1 MFKNIFL
8 ASYPK
13 SGNTW
18 LRAIILSALQQK
30 NIINIKDLS
39 KIRLLS
45 DKMNFTSFKNKIY
58 EKKGLIDYD
67 WMSKNIILC
76 QKKLNEN
83 TKYNFFFKTHSVRHK
98 SFTNETVNA
107 GFIYIVRDPR
117 DVVVSLSNFSG
128 INLDEAINQVVFNK
142 QLMTNA
148 NGARELVSNWELNIK
163 SWLEYKSVP
172 CLFIRYEDLLFKSN
186 NTILNIIDFI
196 NIITNKNILN
206 NKKNIDE
213 IAKNTNF
220 KTLQFQEALNG
231 FDEASKHSKF
241 FRSGTSNQWK
251 DILSSSQEKLI
262 EKNLKSLMR
271 YFNYI

>member
-172 CLFIRYEDLLFKSN
+172 CLFIRYEDLLIKPN
-186 NTILNIIDFI
+186 NIILKIIAFI
-196 NIITNKNILN
+196 NIVTNKNILN
-206 NKKNIDE
+206 NKKNIDK
-213 IAKNTNF
+213 IIKNTNF
-220 KTLQFQEALNG
+220 KILQSQEISNG
-231 FDEASKHSKF
+231 FNEASKHSKF
-241 FRSGTSNQWK
+241 FRSGTLNQWK
-251 DILSSSQEKLI
+251 DVLSNTQVQI
-262 EKNLKSLMR
+262 IDNNLQPLMK

>member
-163 SWLEYKSVP
+163 SWLEYKTVP
-172 CLFIRYEDLLFKSN
+172 CLFIRYEDLLIKPN
-186 NTILNIIDFI
+186 NIILKIIAFI
-196 NIITNKNILN
+196 NIVTNKNILN
-206 NKKNIDE
+206 NKKNIDK
-213 IAKNTNF
+213 IIKNTNF
-220 KTLQFQEALNG
+220 KILQSQEISNG
-231 FDEASKHSKF
+231 FNEASKHSKF
-241 FRSGTSNQWK
+241 FRSGTLNQWK
-251 DILSSSQEKLI
+251 DVLSNTQVQI
-262 EKNLKSLMR
+262 IDNNLQPLMK

>member
-30 NIINIKDLS
+30 NIINVKDLS

-117 DVVVSLSNFSG
+117 DVVVSLSYFLG

-142 QLMTNA
+142 QLMTNT

-163 SWLEYKSVP
+163 SWLEYKTVP
-172 CLFIRYEDLLFKSN
+172 CLFIRYEDLLIKPN
-186 NTILNIIDFI
+186 NIILKIIAFI
-196 NIITNKNILN
+196 NIVTNKNILN
-206 NKKNIDE
+206 NKKNIDK
-213 IAKNTNF
+213 IIKNTNF
-220 KTLQFQEALNG
+220 KILQSQEISNG
-231 FDEASKHSKF
+231 FNEASKHSKF
-241 FRSGTSNQWK
+241 FRSGTLNQWK
-251 DILSSSQEKLI
+251 DVLSNTQVQI
-262 EKNLKSLMR
+262 IDNNLQPLMK

>member
-18 LRAIILSALQQK
+18 LRSIILSALQQK

-172 CLFIRYEDLLFKSN
+172 CLFIRYEDLLIKPN
-186 NTILNIIDFI
+186 NIIFKIIAFI

-206 NKKNIDE
+206 NKKNIDQ
-213 IAKNTNF
+213 IIKNTSF
-220 KTLQFQEALNG
+220 KNLQFQEISNG
-231 FDEASKHSKF
+231 FDEAFKHSKF
-241 FRSGTSNQWK
+241 FRSGTLNQWK
-251 DILSSSQEKLI
+251 GILSNTQVQI
-262 EKNLKSLMR
+262 IDNNLQPLMK

>member
-18 LRAIILSALQQK
+18 LRSIILSSLQQN
-30 NIINIKDLS
+30 NIVNLKDLS

-45 DKMNFTSFKNKIY
+45 DKMNFTSFKDKTY
-58 EKKGLIDYD
+58 DKKGLIDYD
-67 WMSKNIILC
+67 WMSKNLILC
-76 QKKLNEN
+76 QKKLNEK

-98 SFTNETVNA
+98 SFTNETVNT

-117 DVVVSLSNFSG
+117 DVVVSLSNFTG

-142 QLMTNA
+142 LLMTNA
-148 NGARELVSNWELNIK
+148 NGAKELVSNWELNIK
-163 SWLEYKSVP
+163 SWLEYRSVSG
-172 CLFIRYEDLLFKSN
+172 LFIRYEDLLFKSN
-186 NTILNIIDFI
+186 TTILKIINFI
-196 NIITNKNILN
+196 NTITNKKILN
-206 NKKNIDE
+206 NKNCIDK
-213 IAKNTNF
+213 IIQNTNF
-220 KTLQFQEALNG
+220 KTLQFQEISNG
-231 FDEASKHSKF
+231 FDEASKNSKF

-251 DILSSSQEKLI
+251 DILSKTQVQI
-262 EKNLKSLMR
+262 IDNNLQTLMK

>member
-18 LRAIILSALQQK
+18 LRSIILSSLQQN
-30 NIINIKDLS
+30 NIINLRDLS

-45 DKMNFTSFKNKIY
+45 DKMNFTSFKNKIFD
-58 EKKGLIDYD
+58 KKGLIDYD
-67 WMSKNIILC
+67 WMSKNLILC
-76 QKKLNEN
+76 QKKLNEK

-117 DVVVSLSNFSG
+117 DVIVSLSNFTG

-148 NGARELVSNWELNIK
+148 NSAKELVSNWELNIK

-172 CLFIRYEDLLFKSN
+172 GLFIRYEDLLFKSN
-186 NTILNIIDFI
+186 TTILKIIDFI
-196 NIITNKNILN
+196 NTITNKNILN
-206 NKKNIDE
+206 NKNYIDK
-213 IAKNTNF
+213 IIQNTNF
-220 KTLQFQEALNG
+220 KTLQFQEISNG

-241 FRSGTSNQWK
+241 FKSGTSNQWK
-251 DILSSSQEKLI
+251 DILSNTQVQI
-262 EKNLKSLMR
+262 IYNNLQPLMN
-271 YFNYI
+271 YFNYN

>member
-76 QKKLNEN
+76 
-83 TKYNFFFKTHSVRHK
+83 
-98 SFTNETVNA
+98 
-107 GFIYIVRDPR
+107 
-117 DVVVSLSNFSG
+117 
-128 INLDEAINQVVFNK
+128 
-142 QLMTNA
+142 
-148 NGARELVSNWELNIK
+148 
-163 SWLEYKSVP
+163 
-172 CLFIRYEDLLFKSN
+172 
-186 NTILNIIDFI
+186 
-196 NIITNKNILN
+196 
-206 NKKNIDE
+206 KKN
-213 IAKNTNF
+213 
-220 KTLQFQEALNG
+220 
-231 FDEASKHSKF
+231 
-241 FRSGTSNQWK
+241 
-251 DILSSSQEKLI
+251 
-262 EKNLKSLMR
+262 
-271 YFNYI
+271 

>member
-18 LRAIILSALQQK
+18 LRAIILSALQQN
-30 NIINIKDLS
+30 NIINLKDLS

-142 QLMTNA
+142 QLMTNT

-163 SWLEYKSVP
+163 SWLEYKTVP
-172 CLFIRYEDLLFKSN
+172 CLFIRYEDLLIKPN
-186 NTILNIIDFI
+186 NIILKIIAFI
-196 NIITNKNILN
+196 NIVTNKNILN
-206 NKKNIDE
+206 NKKNIDK
-213 IAKNTNF
+213 IIKNTNF
-220 KTLQFQEALNG
+220 KILQSQEISNG
-231 FDEASKHSKF
+231 FNEASKHSKF
-241 FRSGTSNQWK
+241 FRSGTLNQWK
-251 DILSSSQEKLI
+251 DVLSNTQVQI
-262 EKNLKSLMR
+262 IDNNLQPLMK

>member
-18 LRAIILSALQQK
+18 LRAIILSALQQN
-30 NIINIKDLS
+30 NIINLKDLS

-163 SWLEYKSVP
+163 SWLEYKTVP
-172 CLFIRYEDLLFKSN
+172 CLFIRYEDLLIKPN
-186 NTILNIIDFI
+186 NIILKIIAFI
-196 NIITNKNILN
+196 NIVTNKNILN
-206 NKKNIDE
+206 NKKNIDK
-213 IAKNTNF
+213 IIKNTKF
-220 KTLQFQEALNG
+220 KILQSQEISNG
-231 FDEASKHSKF
+231 FNEASKHSKF
-241 FRSGTSNQWK
+241 FRSGTLNQWK
-251 DILSSSQEKLI
+251 DVLSNTQVQI
-262 EKNLKSLMR
+262 IDNNLQPLMK